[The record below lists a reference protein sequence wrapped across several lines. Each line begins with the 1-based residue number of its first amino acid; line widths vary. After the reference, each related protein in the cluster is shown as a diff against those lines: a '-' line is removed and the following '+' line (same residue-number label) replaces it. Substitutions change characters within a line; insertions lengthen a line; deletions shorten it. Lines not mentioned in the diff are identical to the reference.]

1 MHFICRSFIGK
12 NSPQN
17 WSQYWE
23 NEPDDLDI
31 QSKKGHLFGL
41 IDLFSPEDSEITT
54 TGHNLI
60 DKINQSYFNSE
71 STDVISSLNQTINQV
86 NQLLDSSQL
95 NLTLVIVLDSKIY
108 IVSNGSNKVAL
119 NRGPKISLLIKG
131 DQEFNSITGPIIP
144 QDRIFIMTNPF
155 FDQINWDKIRS
166 VLFKENIQNIEE
178 DFMSLLYSIEDQ
190 NKLSAALIE
199 VHQDDL
205 PIIDNQDISP
215 PLPPPFTPSP
225 FIKNNESII
234 SEPVKDVESTSPTP
248 VTSLDSVKPVFVENQ
263 QPRTVS
269 KRKKIQVYVALA
281 LLLGLFVSS
290 YFGYQ
295 KNKKTA
301 AENKYQQFKT
311 ELESQ
316 LNNIT
321 LVKSM
326 NLEAAQTG
334 AKESEK
340 IVDQMIKLSIHQ
352 DEVNQYKTQINLLL
366 SQTGVNQNYIPDT
379 FFDTSLIINNPQYK
393 DIFLVGSKIYLLDSA
408 SGRID
413 SLAINEKS
421 SKSLLI
427 SENIKS
433 ATKIF
438 GDDKNLYLLYQDH
451 ISQINDSSIDKKIS
465 FSELEESITATD
477 IQSWNGSLYLIDSD
491 NQLIWKFTPNSSG
504 FSSPQNWLK
513 NDKKLSLGPI
523 SLAIDGEIW
532 VLYQNGLIENYISG
546 VKDNFKL
553 SGSNQFAQTKNLELS
568 REDNGFITFVDNQN
582 IIFIYK
588 KTGDFF
594 ATYNLGQLK
603 VLDTVI
609 SGNTLYILASDQ
621 KIYKIS
627 L

>member
-12 NSPQN
+12 NSLQN

-23 NEPDDLDI
+23 NEPDDLEI
-31 QSKKGHLFGL
+31 QSQKGHLFGL
-41 IDLFSPEDSEITT
+41 IDLSSLNDSEIKT
-54 TGHNLI
+54 TGHNII
-60 DKINQSYFNSE
+60 DQINQDYFNSD
-71 STDVISSLNQTINQV
+71 SKDIISSLKNTINKV
-86 NQLLDSSQL
+86 GESLESSYQL
-95 NLTLVIVLDSKIY
+95 NLVLVVILDQKIY
-108 IVSNGSNKVAL
+108 IVSLGPNKISL

-131 DQEFNSITGPIIP
+131 DDQLSSISGPIKP
-144 QDRIFIMTNPF
+144 LDRIFIMTSFF
-155 FDQINWDKIRS
+155 FDQINWAKIKS
-166 VLFKENIQNIEE
+166 VLFEENIQNIEE
-178 DFMSLLYSIEDQ
+178 DIMSLLYSIENQDH
-190 NKLSAALIE
+190 LSAALIE
-199 VHQDDL
+199 IHQEDYSEL
-205 PIIDNQDISP
+205 AISP
-215 PLPPPFTPSP
+215 
-225 FIKNNESII
+225 
-234 SEPVKDVESTSPTP
+234 EPVEVVESTSPEID
-248 VTSLDSVKPVFVENQ
+248 LDPVKPVFVENQ
-263 QPRTVS
+263 QPRLVS
-269 KRKKIQVYVALA
+269 KRKKIQVYVAIT

-295 KNKKTA
+295 KNKKINT
-301 AENKYQQFKT
+301 ENKYQQFKT
-311 ELESQ
+311 ELDSQ

-340 IVDQMIKLSIHQ
+340 IVDQMIKLNIHL
-352 DEVNQYKTQINLLL
+352 DEVNQYKTQINRLL

-393 DIFLVGSKIYLLDSA
+393 DLFLVGGKIYLLDSA

-413 SLAINEKS
+413 SLSISEKS
-421 SKSLLI
+421 SKSILI

-438 GDDKNLYLLYQDH
+438 GDDKHIYLLYQDH
-451 ISQINDSSIDKKIS
+451 LSQINDSSIDKKIN
-465 FSELEESITATD
+465 FSEVKESITVTD

-491 NQLIWKFTPNSSG
+491 NQSIWKFTPNSSG
-504 FSSPQNWLK
+504 FSSPQSWLK

-532 VLYQNGLIENYISG
+532 VLYQNGSIENYISG

-553 SGSNQFAQTKNLELS
+553 SGTNQFSQTKNLDLS
-568 REDNGFITFVDNQN
+568 TETDGFITFVDNQN
-582 IIFIYK
+582 IIFVYK
-588 KTGDFF
+588 KSGDF
-594 ATYNLGQLK
+594 AAKYNLGQLK
-603 VLDTVI
+603 VIDTVI
-609 SGNTLYILASDQ
+609 SDNILYLLASDQ